1 MGEPQ
6 PLDAQSTK
14 LVLVAL
20 LRAVSRMKGVL
31 EEPDRAV
38 LKNMVVDEPLRP
50 ELLRI
55 GIRMAILDNNPRSG
69 SPEDDQIHLAKRR
82 DLLKEMWD
90 LCKGAQESSDGE
102 YEDDYESEDDDDMM
116 MPDEDAVRDEQADS
130 TAERDEEEA
139 RQAQVREIAATVAKQ
154 KELLAQK
161 MRTVLRG
168 NQPVCRVLGD
178 DAAVLAPSSGEEPVS
193 ATPSSRH
200 RVDGVEVDATMQHER
215 AVKF

>member
-14 LVLVAL
+14 LVLIAL

-38 LKNMVVDEPLRP
+38 LKDMVVDEPLRP

-55 GIRMAILDNNPRSG
+55 GIRMAILDNDPRSG
-69 SPEDDQIHLAKRR
+69 SPEDDQVHLAKRR

-116 MPDEDAVRDEQADS
+116 MPDDDAVLVQ
-130 TAERDEEEA
+130 
-139 RQAQVREIAATVAKQ
+139 
-154 KELLAQK
+154 
-161 MRTVLRG
+161 
-168 NQPVCRVLGD
+168 C
-178 DAAVLAPSSGEEPVS
+178 
-193 ATPSSRH
+193 
-200 RVDGVEVDATMQHER
+200 
-215 AVKF
+215 